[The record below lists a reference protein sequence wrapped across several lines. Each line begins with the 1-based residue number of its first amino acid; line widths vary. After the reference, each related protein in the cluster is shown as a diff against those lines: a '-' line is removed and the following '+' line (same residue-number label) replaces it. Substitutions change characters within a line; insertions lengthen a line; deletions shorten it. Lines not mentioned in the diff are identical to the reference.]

1 MHGNELFQQSPTLGT
16 NGLKTFLISKIKQ
29 KQKQN
34 NNNKKNNILFLNAMN
49 KDKKKTKTKNKKH
62 QKITQKS
69 PKRQMIKPKSI
80 TTLPID
86 LCFHIMSYQDKFKY
100 LPKSKRL
107 FSTLP
112 LQKVLHHKYEV
123 FRHSFRTFVII
134 FLKIKHTRKYYKIEI
149 HTIGTSFVCLYGC
162 KRKRTFVSSP
172 NFTEWNKLR

>member
-1 MHGNELFQQSPTLGT
+1 
-16 NGLKTFLISKIKQ
+16 
-29 KQKQN
+29 
-34 NNNKKNNILFLNAMN
+34 
-49 KDKKKTKTKNKKH
+49 
-62 QKITQKS
+62 
-69 PKRQMIKPKSI
+69 MIKPKSI
-80 TTLPID
+80 STLPID

-112 LQKVLHHKYEV
+112 LQKVLHHKYEN
-123 FRHSFRTFVII
+123 FRLSFRTFVII

-149 HTIGTSFVCLYGC
+149 HTIGTSFVALYGC